1 MNSKFY
7 KELRRKAAEN
17 TLAKLISFFLITSGT
32 IMSFF
37 IPWFAKLLVDGKD
50 FKKHLI
56 YFTIIVVSSTIIGVI
71 GRHIFNVTTI
81 TWIKKIRSLLVEN
94 ILKVK
99 MKFFDSKNSSEL
111 SSELLNYSEQIK
123 NLFIS
128 TQIQAISIAV
138 SLISIAILF
147 VISWKLTLVMAAA
160 LVLAVLLISPFTS
173 LASKVQRQNEENLA
187 KFIGVLGSV
196 FSEIKLVKSYT
207 AEAEEA
213 KRVDTL
219 NEKVRN
225 LSIKSARAEAGIEP
239 IMITLFILTLFVIFV
254 YGGSLVE
261 KGEMSIGSLIAFCLY
276 LFQIMTPLVNIGQFF
291 KNSKTLNELSG
302 KLVEMF
308 EMEKENSGSKL
319 VGNVLQ
325 NENIVLN
332 SVSFA
337 YDKKKVLDNLSLTIE
352 AKKTLAIVG
361 PSGSGK
367 SSLFNLL
374 ERFYSNYEG
383 NITVAGNEI
392 REFDLNDWRKKISYV
407 QQMSATSEDSILK
420 NLTYGLSENV
430 SRELINSAMKDAG
443 IYDYVESLPEKLDTV
458 LNEKGSNLSSGQLQ
472 RLLIAR
478 ALIRQADILLL
489 DEVTANL
496 DSENEAL
503 IKKTLEELRA
513 KKTIIIIAHR
523 LSTVTSA
530 DKIIFLDAGKITGC
544 GSHEELLQSH
554 PLYKKY
560 VQNQLI

>member
-17 TLAKLISFFLITSGT
+17 TVAKLISFFLITSGT

-291 KNSKTLNELSG
+291 KNSKTLNELFG

-308 EMEKENSGSKL
+308 EMEKETSGSKL

-383 NITVAGNEI
+383 SITVADNEI

-472 RLLIAR
+472 RLMIAR

-530 DKIIFLDAGKITGC
+530 DKIIFLDAGKNT
-544 GSHEELLQSH
+544 
-554 PLYKKY
+554 YKKISA
-560 VQNQLI
+560 LC